1 MSSKSVV
8 NISNRNEVLDTIKEY
23 VHTEMVFKDEAMD
36 KMIAKAESM
45 YNPNMSDSEK
55 KELQSIIDNCYKIQ
69 NEYDSM
75 LLLEIKRSKG
85 QVDNYGVP
93 TSFNMDNVVFD
104 NSFKEHCLSLVK
116 SICKDEGE
124 DLSED
129 EFITINE
136 AVIKSCLP
144 IMLEE
149 LRKFMGEQ
157 FQRSINRLMN
167 ILDDSVLPTT
177 KYNFNTLEECAVHYY
192 NLKKYGY
199 YSSYRKAWRDAV
211 DRGCTYTSD
220 RIKITDFKQLERA
233 LERVRE
239 LGKEEEL
246 KLIS

>member
-1 MSSKSVV
+1 
-8 NISNRNEVLDTIKEY
+8 
-23 VHTEMVFKDEAMD
+23 
-36 KMIAKAESM
+36 
-45 YNPNMSDSEK
+45 
-55 KELQSIIDNCYKIQ
+55 
-69 NEYDSM
+69 M

-157 FQRSINRLMN
+157 FQKSISRLMN
-167 ILDDSVLPTT
+167 TLDDSVLPTT
-177 KYNFNTLEECAVHYY
+177 KYNFKTLEECAVHYY
-192 NLKKYGY
+192 KLKDYGY

-211 DRGCTYTSD
+211 ARGCTYTSD
-220 RIKITDFKQLERA
+220 RIPITDFKKLERA
-233 LERVRE
+233 IERVRD
-239 LGKEEEL
+239 LGKEEVY
-246 KLIS
+246 KLSN

>member
-116 SICKDEGE
+116 SICKDEVE

-157 FQRSINRLMN
+157 FQKSISRLMN
-167 ILDDSVLPTT
+167 PLDDSVLPTT
-177 KYNFNTLEECAVHYY
+177 KYNFKTLEECAVHYY
-192 NLKKYGY
+192 KLKDYGY

-211 DRGCTYTSD
+211 ARGCTYTSD
-220 RIKITDFKQLERA
+220 RIPITDFKKLERA
-233 LERVRE
+233 IERVRD
-239 LGKEEEL
+239 LGKEEVY
-246 KLIS
+246 KLSN

>member
-8 NISNRNEVLDTIKEY
+8 NISNRSEIIDSIKEY
-23 VHTEMVFKDEAMD
+23 VNTEMVFKDVAMD

-45 YNPNMSDSEK
+45 YNPNMSDSDK
-55 KELQSIIDNCYKIQ
+55 KELQSIIDGCYKIQ
-69 NEYDSM
+69 NDYDSM
-75 LLLEIKRSKG
+75 LLLEVKKSKG
-85 QVDNYGVP
+85 QVDNYGIP
-93 TSFNMDNVVFD
+93 TSFGMDRILIDD
-104 NSFKEHCLSLVK
+104 NFKEHCLTLVK

-124 DLSED
+124 DLSEE

-136 AVIKSCLP
+136 AVIKKCLP
-144 IMLEE
+144 IMIDE